1 MDAERRNVPAPR
13 SVECLC
19 RENRKF
25 SLQVRELLDRGEVDE
40 ARAMCE
46 QQTGEWMTKLLRD
59 SAAWGEYCD
68 AVAHSRRQ
76 LVSELLPNSSVA
88 VMEAEA
94 KAKAAA
100 AADKAAADKAAPA
113 DSAAAKKV
121 VGGKAGAAKAAGPAL
136 AVAEAKAVLVADS
149 TGKAKDLIAA
159 IMSQAKEESQRIKA
173 SADAASELGSE
184 GPSEDASGG
193 DAKDKEREV
202 VAVPAKPAAAGTGP
216 ARFGGELVGI
226 AKFVENPAQKAAQIF
241 NFKMEVLKVAEVE
254 VIPLPPKAEQQVK
267 TRAETVEEQR
277 LKAAEA
283 EARKKKRQDTNERKR
298 LGAKAAE
305 AQRKVEEAKA
315 REAQAARELQQQ
327 QLVQVKPE
335 PVAEPAVKEAEQ
347 PAAQPAAPVVA
358 KVVAQAPSAVA
369 KLVPPSAKRPATK
382 PSMLRQLKK
391 VCQEQQGPLVVVAF
405 FMLLLAMLM
414 FAA

>member
-1 MDAERRNVPAPR
+1 MPQRACPR
-13 SVECLC
+13 SVECLY

-40 ARAMCE
+40 ARVMCE

-113 DSAAAKKV
+113 DSAAAKKAA
-121 VGGKAGAAKAAGPAL
+121 GAKAGAAKAAGPAP
-136 AVAEAKAVLVADS
+136 AAAAEAKAVPVADS
-149 TGKAKDLIAA
+149 AGKAKDLIAA

-202 VAVPAKPAAAGTGP
+202 VAAPAKPAAAGTGP
-216 ARFGGELVGI
+216 ARFGGELVGT

-283 EARKKKRQDTNERKR
+283 EARKKKRQDANERKR

-305 AQRKVEEAKA
+305 AQRKVEEARAK
-315 REAQAARELQQQ
+315 EAQAARELQQQ
-327 QLVQVKPE
+327 QQQVEVKPE

-347 PAAQPAAPVVA
+347 PAAESAAPVAA

-369 KLVPPSAKRPATK
+369 KLVPPSAKRPAAK
-382 PSMLRQLKK
+382 PSVLRQLKK
-391 VCQEQQGPLVVVAF
+391 VCQEHQGPLVVVAF